1 MFEMSKEQINSILEA
16 NTYLIS
22 CKCNSKYKMK
32 FDYARK
38 YMNIVVRKVLH
49 KPKKQTISNF
59 FSTFLHFIF

>member
-22 CKCNSKYKMK
+22 CKCNSKCKTK

-38 YMNIVVRKVLH
+38 YMNIVVRKVLY
-49 KPKKQTISNF
+49 KPKKEKNSNF
-59 FSTFLHFIF
+59 FPTFLHFIF